1 MPKRRLTTYL
11 GDCSVERLRALADE
25 DRRTLSD
32 YVAGVLADHLRNL
45 GNPGS
50 NRVRLRRN
58 PGR

>member
-11 GDCSVERLRALADE
+11 GDCSFERLRALSDE

-32 YVAGVLADHLRNL
+32 YVVGVLADHLRNL
-45 GNPGS
+45 RKPGS
-50 NRVRLRRN
+50 NRARLRRN

>member
-11 GDCSVERLRALADE
+11 GDCSFERLRALSDE

-32 YVAGVLADHLRNL
+32 YVVGVLADHLRNL
-45 GNPGS
+45 GKPGS
-50 NRVRLRRN
+50 NRARLRRN